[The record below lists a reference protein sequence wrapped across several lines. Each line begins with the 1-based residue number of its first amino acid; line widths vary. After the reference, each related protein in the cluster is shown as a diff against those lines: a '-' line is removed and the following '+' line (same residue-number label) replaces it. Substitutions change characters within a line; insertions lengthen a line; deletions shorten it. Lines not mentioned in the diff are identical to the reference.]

1 MQVSFNQ
8 ITDGVVESITA
19 LRKEEDGRLNLVPV
33 QSDQEP
39 LNIMLILAVLESA
52 VLSDNDSSIRDGRLS
67 VGEHT
72 DYLVMPQDSSALAL
86 PPPILAAQLR
96 RQQFLG
102 QLQHPP
108 FCEFLLLKTRSWDPG
123 QDPLQP
129 RVRYSDSSILR
140 KAMEGRLHLEG
151 E

>member
-19 LRKEEDGRLNLVPV
+19 LRKEKDSRLNFVPV

-39 LNIMLILAVLESA
+39 LDIMFMLAVLESA
-52 VLSDNDSSIRDGRLS
+52 VLADNKSSICDGRLS

-72 DYLVMPQDSSALAL
+72 DYLVMLQDSSALAL
-86 PPPILAAQLR
+86 PPPMLAAQLR
-96 RQQFLG
+96 RQQSLG

-108 FCEFLLLKTRSWDPG
+108 FCEFPLLKTRSWDPG
-123 QDPLQP
+123 QDPSQP
-129 RVRYSDSSILR
+129 RIRYSVSSSLR
-140 KAMEGRLHLEG
+140 KAAWRQGLFI
-151 E
+151 